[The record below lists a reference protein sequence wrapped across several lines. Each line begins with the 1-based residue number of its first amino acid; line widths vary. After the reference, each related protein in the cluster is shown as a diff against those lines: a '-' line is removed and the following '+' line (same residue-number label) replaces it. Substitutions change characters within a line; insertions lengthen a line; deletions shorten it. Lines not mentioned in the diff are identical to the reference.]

1 MPQNNLFAK
10 LQHRLAKTLIPGLS
24 LLKPEQYQTNATFG
38 QRIKKML
45 PGMLIEQCAAVVIE
59 NMNIFVMGFVSVVAL
74 AGVSQ
79 VNTINNTL
87 MNLFQAFAIGGT
99 VMTAQHIGGK
109 NRKKASEAAM
119 MAILLGLAV
128 SILIAASLFIVR
140 EEVIYL
146 LYGEAEEEVIASSI
160 EFFTYS
166 ILTPPLWFLYFQC
179 NGIMRSCGD
188 TTTPMYISVV
198 MNGSSVILNLIFVL
212 VFHMGAAGT
221 GLAQLVSIGIS
232 ALAALVIILRPNFT
246 LRMIKDGFS
255 WDALPLIKKVAAIA
269 FPSSAENLM
278 FNGSRVVLQ
287 VFLAA
292 MGATMISANQIFNS
306 VNQITLVP
314 FMAMYYLVI
323 PITGQEAGTGDEERA
338 QNGLG
343 KMYEI
348 SLRVAKWTAVAQ
360 VVLSYPLCW
369 LFTRDPQVIS
379 ISFRMMLIY
388 AAVMV
393 FQTPC
398 FILPNGFK
406 GAGDVKY
413 AMVFSSITAWVIR
426 VGGTWLLGVQLGWEA
441 YALVVTQG
449 LDYIVRG
456 IAYYGRFKSRL
467 WLRLLKQKS

>member
-1 MPQNNLFAK
+1 MQQNDLFAR
-10 LQHRLAKTLIPGLS
+10 LQCRLAKTLIPGLG
-24 LLKPEQYQTNATFG
+24 LLRPEHYQTDEG
-38 QRIKKML
+38 LGLRMKKML

-59 NMNIFVMGFVSVVAL
+59 NMNIFVMGFVSMVAM

-99 VMTAQHIGGK
+99 VMTAQHIGG
-109 NRKKASEAAM
+109 NDRKKASEAAM
-119 MAILLGLAV
+119 MSVLLGLAV
-128 SILIAASLFIVR
+128 SVFIAAAFFLVR
-140 EEVIYL
+140 EEIIYL
-146 LYGEAEEEVIASSI
+146 LYGEAEEEVLASSL

-198 MNGSSVILNLIFVL
+198 MNGSSVGLNLLFVL
-212 VFHMGAAGT
+212 VFHMGAVGT
-221 GLAQLVSIGIS
+221 GLAQLVSIGVS
-232 ALAALVIILRPNFT
+232 ALAALIIVLRPGFT
-246 LRMIKDGFS
+246 LSMIKDGFGREG
-255 WDALPLIKKVAAIA
+255 LPLIKKVAAIA

-287 VFLAA
+287 VFLAG
-292 MGATMISANQIFNS
+292 MGATMISANQVFNS

-323 PITGQEAGTGDEERA
+323 PIIGQEAGTGDEERA
-338 QNGLG
+338 QSGLG
-343 KMYEI
+343 RMYRI
-348 SLRVAKWTAVAQ
+348 SLKIAAWTAAAQ

-369 LFTRDPQVIS
+369 LFTREPQVIS
-379 ISFRMMLIY
+379 IGFRMMLIY
-388 AAVMV
+388 AVVMI
-393 FQTPC
+393 FQAPC

-441 YALVVTQG
+441 YALAVTQG

-467 WLRLLKQKS
+467 WLRALKEKS